1 VVALSIEASLQ
12 QGFALNRSIY
22 YVVLFCTTV
31 IYYTYAYRNDKG
43 YAPNNERSRWY
54 ATHRKLVTTYQLQF
68 GLMALL
74 CSIFLLYDYGEQ
86 VLQMNAAE
94 WGLAAIFPL
103 LALGYYGTLQ
113 FGGKHFNLRNL
124 GLLKP
129 FIIGFIWAGAVTIY
143 PLLFQALE
151 TGQHYALDMMGWL
164 FFLKNFVFIS
174 ILCIL
179 FDIKDYAADHNAALK
194 TFVVR
199 FGLRKTLFWVILP
212 MAIVGFAA
220 FLRFTIYRELG
231 WERILI
237 NSIPFVLLIIVS
249 WSMQRRKSILYYL
262 AIIDGLM
269 LVKAACGIIGMYF
282 LN

>member
-1 VVALSIEASLQ
+1 
-12 QGFALNRSIY
+12 
-22 YVVLFCTTV
+22 
-31 IYYTYAYRNDKG
+31 
-43 YAPNNERSRWY
+43 
-54 ATHRKLVTTYQLQF
+54 
-68 GLMALL
+68 MALL

-86 VLQMNAAE
+86 VLQMNAEE

-129 FIIGFIWAGAVTIY
+129 FIIGFIWAGVVTIY